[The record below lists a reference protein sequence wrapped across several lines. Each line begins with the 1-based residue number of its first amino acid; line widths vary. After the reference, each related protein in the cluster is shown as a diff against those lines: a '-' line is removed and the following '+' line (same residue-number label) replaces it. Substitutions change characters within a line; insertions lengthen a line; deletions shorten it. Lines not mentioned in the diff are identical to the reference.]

1 MQPGRQARYLRRM
14 LLVLAFFVTGC
25 GSSIDRAVEQRI
37 EQTYQIEP
45 TGTFSIRNAV
55 GAVRIYGS
63 DNAEMKLKAIKK
75 AWSTDQL
82 NGITVRVVAQAGS
95 VAVETGFPPHKARR
109 FSDRFGTVDYAI
121 IIPRTVKISRLEL
134 GNGEVLI
141 DGMRGDIRA
150 NLVNGGLTARNCSG
164 NAQLSVANG
173 GLDLF
178 YERWEQR
185 QFAVDARIISGNAR
199 AFLPDKASFHV
210 VAETTNG
217 NVANHFAPMEERHNR
232 RASKINMSIG
242 PEPHSDISIRA
253 TDGDI
258 EIAAA
263 KSE

>member
-1 MQPGRQARYLRRM
+1 M

-25 GSSIDRAVEQRI
+25 GSSIDRAVEQTI
-37 EQTYQIEP
+37 EQTHEIEP

-55 GAVRIYGS
+55 GAVRIHGS
-63 DNAEMKLKAIKK
+63 DAAEMKLKATKK
-75 AWSTDQL
+75 AWSTNQL
-82 NGITVRVVAQAGS
+82 KGIELRVSAQPGS
-95 VAVETGFPPHKARR
+95 VSIETTLPPQKTWG
-109 FSDRFGTVDYAI
+109 FSDRSGTVDYAI
-121 IIPRTVKISRLEL
+121 IIPRTVKISRLEM

-150 NLVNGGLTARNCSG
+150 NLVNGGLTARNCFG

-173 GLDLF
+173 ALDLF

-185 QFAVDARIISGNAR
+185 RFAVDARIISGNAR

-210 VAETTNG
+210 VAETVNG
-217 NVANHFAPMEERHNR
+217 NVANHFAPLEERHPR

-258 EIAAA
+258 EIATA